1 MPFRPPTTNG
11 ADCDAEFTVLTLLR
25 ETFGADFTTWSH
37 ASGTWTPSARTGGD
51 DAMDGSR
58 DAGLVSE
65 LLNPATWSGTASVR
79 CVSPGRHAVVMPVS
93 ADAVGP
99 VAVGVLE
106 TSDAKLLS
114 RLAAAVERLIEQ
126 ELLLT
131 HQGRQLN
138 SCLEQLTYD
147 LEEQTWLRSLAQQI
161 KLCDAQS
168 GAEHVAA
175 EILPTLQSL
184 IGADGV
190 VFVRHELR
198 KNSMVPVEAR
208 YTWASAAVASE
219 VLCERLIVRYGR
231 DAMSQPVVVQDRDAP
246 GELSKLGLRSL
257 VLVRTP
263 MGDRV
268 TGWLLALRRVARR
281 APLGPGQHVG
291 GLAASR
297 DEFGTVEAGLV
308 ESAAVLL
315 STHARNVELLQNRSD
330 MVIRLMRAMSSA
342 IDARDA
348 YTRGHSRRVGRY
360 AQGIAKHLKLNDEE
374 CEQLYLT
381 GLLHDIGKIGV
392 PDRVLLKAG
401 RLSDEEFDLI
411 KQHPEIG
418 YRILEPIAELSF
430 ALPGVLHHHER
441 VDGRGYPHGLQGDNI
456 PFSARILAVADAY
469 DAMTSSRTYRT
480 AMTMDRARQI
490 LTEGAGQQWD
500 KNIVVAFLRILDD
513 VVVSQDSTK
522 DRLGDSTA
530 FFVLGESRSVLD
542 DDDDAESVR
551 WQTDSMSV
559 ADPLLPPT
567 R

>member
-1 MPFRPPTTNG
+1 MNG
-11 ADCDAEFTVLTLLR
+11 PSLEADFAALALLR
-25 ETFGADFTTWSH
+25 ETFGVEFTPWSR
-37 ASGTWTPSARTGGD
+37 ASGKWMAEAPTASA
-51 DAMDGSR
+51 DAAAESHLVRSVETLLTQGDGS
-58 DAGLVSE
+58 G
-65 LLNPATWSGTASVR
+65 ASRVR
-79 CVSPGRHAVVMPVS
+79 NVASGRHAVLMPLAAQDPDRS
-93 ADAVGP
+93 AVGI
-99 VAVGVLE
+99 VE
-106 TSDAKLLS
+106 TTDVELL
-114 RLAAAVERLIEQ
+114 RKLAANAERLIEQ
-126 ELLLT
+126 DQLLA

-138 SCLEQLTYD
+138 TCLEQLTYD

-161 KLCDAQS
+161 KLCDAQT
-168 GAEHVAA
+168 GAEHVAT

-190 VFVRHELR
+190 VFIRHELR
-198 KNSMVPVEAR
+198 NNSAVPVEAH
-208 YTWASAAVASE
+208 YAWAFEAVASE
-219 VLCERLIVRYGR
+219 ALCERLIVRYGR
-231 DAMSQPVVVQDRDAP
+231 DAVTQPVVIQDRDAP
-246 GELSKLGLRSL
+246 GELTRLGLRSL
-257 VLVRTP
+257 ILVRTP

-268 TGWLLALRRVARR
+268 TGWLLALRRASRR
-281 APLGPGQHVG
+281 PEFG
-291 GLAASR
+291 GRRLETGSPTSR

-315 STHARNVELLQNRSD
+315 STHARNVELLHNRSD
-330 MVIRLMRAMSSA
+330 MTIRLMRAMSSA

-360 AQGIAKHLKLNDEE
+360 AQGIARHLQLGDEV

-401 RLSDEEFDLI
+401 RLSDDEFDLI

-441 VDGRGYPHGLQGDNI
+441 IDGRGYPHGLQGEDI

-490 LTEGAGQQWD
+490 LLEGSGQQWD
-500 KNIVVAFLRILDD
+500 RAIVAAFLRILDD
-513 VVVSQDSTK
+513 VVVAQDSTK

-530 FFVLGESRSVLD
+530 FFVLGNNKSVLD
-542 DDDDAESVR
+542 EDDDEPVR
-551 WQTDSMSV
+551 WQTDSMTLS
-559 ADPLLPPT
+559 AELAP
-567 R
+567 RSR

>member
-1 MPFRPPTTNG
+1 MPFRPPQTNG
-11 ADCDAEFTVLTLLR
+11 PAPDADFTALTLLR
-25 ETFGADFTTWSH
+25 ETFGVEFTAWSH
-37 ASGTWTPSARTGGD
+37 ASGAWTEVDLTFGGD
-51 DAMDGSR
+51 TSGESAEAR
-58 DAGLVSE
+58 LVAA
-65 LLNPATWSGTASVR
+65 LLDQWACPAVASVR
-79 CVSPGRHAVVMPVS
+79 RIAPGRHAVVMPMPS
-93 ADAVGP
+93 NDQGYA
-99 VAVGVLE
+99 AVGVLE
-106 TSDAKLLS
+106 TSDADLLLK
-114 RLAAAVERLIEQ
+114 LAANAERLIEQ
-126 ELLLT
+126 ELLLA
-131 HQGRQLN
+131 HQGRQLH

-147 LEEQTWLRSLAQQI
+147 MEEQTWLRSLAQQI
-161 KLCDAQS
+161 KLCDAQT

-184 IGADGV
+184 IGAEGV

-198 KNSMVPVEAR
+198 NNSAVPVEAH
-208 YTWASAAVASE
+208 YTWAAEAVASE
-219 VLCERLIVRYGR
+219 ALCERLIVRYGR
-231 DAMSQPVVVQDRDAP
+231 DAASQPVVVQDRDAA

-257 VLVRTP
+257 ILVRTP
-263 MGDRV
+263 MGIRA
-268 TGWLLALRRVARR
+268 TGWLLGLRRALRRTPPRR
-281 APLGPGQHVG
+281 
-291 GLAASR
+291 GLADKGPVTSR

-315 STHARNVELLQNRSD
+315 STHARNVELLHNRSD
-330 MVIRLMRAMSSA
+330 MTIRLMRAMSSA

-360 AQGIAKHLKLNDEE
+360 AQGIAKHLKLGDEE

-401 RLSDEEFDLI
+401 RLSDDEFDLI

-441 VDGRGYPHGLQGDNI
+441 IDGRGYPHGLQGDDI

-480 AMTMDRARQI
+480 AMTTDRARQI
-490 LTEGAGQQWD
+490 LVEGAGQQWD
-500 KNIVVAFLRILDD
+500 RNIVGAFLRILDD

-530 FFVLGESRSVLD
+530 FFVLGDKGSVLD
-542 DDDDAESVR
+542 DDDDESVR
-551 WQTDSMSV
+551 WQTDSMTV
-559 ADPLLPPT
+559 PDELLPRT